1 MRDLQADLEICNN
14 ATPGPWHWTPEE
26 IGCDAG
32 TGWWGEPPSVI
43 LPQVM
48 GNINGKGFV
57 VWSND
62 DAGFIA
68 ASREG
73 WPHAIERALKAEA
86 EVERLKEEAHQDIEW
101 LYKEYV
107 LEADV
112 NLSQDAIDLKR
123 KLRDMVCKE
132 LQAENA
138 QLRAVVDAARGVFL
152 GEGEYLC
159 SEFKNDI
166 DRLRQALAELDKES
180 SHG

>member
-1 MRDLQADLEICNN
+1 MRDLQKDSI
-14 ATPGPWHWTPEE
+14 T
-26 IGCDAG
+26 
-32 TGWWGEPPSVI
+32 
-43 LPQVM
+43 
-48 GNINGKGFV
+48 
-57 VWSND
+57 
-62 DAGFIA
+62 
-68 ASREG
+68 R
-73 WPHAIERALKAEA
+73 AIKAEA

-138 QLRAVVDAARGVFL
+138 KLRVVVDAARGVFL

-159 SEFKNDI
+159 SEFEDAMN
-166 DRLRQALAELDKES
+166 RLEQALAELDKE
-180 SHG
+180 GD